1 MIIALQSFFL
11 AFVISYL
18 GSIPPGVLN
27 LTVIDIAM
35 RRAMRAAFAF
45 SLAAALIEFIQGLI
59 ALKFSEYLS
68 MNPQVDFYI
77 QVFVI
82 PVFLGLGIYY
92 LLQKVPTD
100 HEVEASNSNAF
111 IKGALLS
118 VVNPLAIP
126 FWLIWA
132 TYLSQKGFPIL
143 DDGVNMYSFVI
154 GISVGSF
161 ATLMTYAYLSKLIL
175 SKISSINQWIN
186 KIIGVILL
194 VLGIVQVFSVGRMLE
209 WF

>member
-27 LTVIDIAM
+27 LTVVDISM
-35 RRAMRAAFAF
+35 RRALRPAFAF

-68 MNPQVDFYI
+68 MNPQIDFYI

-92 LLQKVPTD
+92 LLQKTD
-100 HEVEASNSNAF
+100 TNHEVEESNSNAF

-132 TYLSQKGFPIL
+132 TYLSQKGLPIL
-143 DDGVNMYSFVI
+143 DDGANMYSFVV
-154 GISVGSF
+154 GISIGSF

-175 SKISSINQWIN
+175 SRISSINQWIN

-194 VLGIVQVFSVGRMLE
+194 GLGVIQVFSVGRMLE